1 MLRANP
7 RIQKVRVESHMFLKG
22 RNKNEDLAQRRADNV
37 RAFLIRE
44 GVAPERLE
52 AVGYPTAKGR
62 KTPDRIE
69 FNILEFDEPAR

>member
-1 MLRANP
+1 
-7 RIQKVRVESHMFLKG
+7 V
-22 RNKNEDLAQRRADNV
+22 DLAQRRADNV

-62 KTPDRIE
+62 KSQDRIE
-69 FNILEFDEPAR
+69 FNVLEVDEPAR